1 MLAALD
7 LCCCVRAFF
16 SSESGGCS
24 PRWRTAL
31 SEWRLL
37 SVVAHSPLA
46 AAVSPT
52 VGLQVC
58 APQWLWLTDSRV
70 LAWQPWC
77 TGLVVSQHAGSSW
90 TRDQT
95 CVPALVGG
103 FFTTEPPG
111 KLDKYFNFYET
122 GTFLE
127 AGNSRDQDGGHN
139 LQGIPFL

>member
-1 MLAALD
+1 MRGLP
-7 LCCCVRAFF
+7 V
-16 SSESGGCS
+16 
-24 PRWRTAL
+24 PR
-31 SEWRLL
+31 
-37 SVVAHSPLA
+37 
-46 AAVSPT
+46 
-52 VGLQVC
+52 
-58 APQWLWLTDSRV
+58 
-70 LAWQPWC
+70 
-77 TGLVVSQHAGSSW
+77 HAGSSW

-139 LQGIPFL
+139 LQEIPFL